1 MRVHD
6 IDRLLHASAAGDDVF
21 DHNESF
27 VRQNLKTAAQNEFAF
42 LFLYK
47 NVAFA

>member
-6 IDRLLHASAAGDDVF
+6 IERLLHASAAGDDVF
-21 DHNESF
+21 DHNKSF
-27 VRQNLKTAAQNEFAF
+27 VSRNLKTPAQNEFAF
-42 LFLYK
+42 LFLHK

>member
-6 IDRLLHASAAGDDVF
+6 IERLLHAATAGDDVF
-21 DHNESF
+21 DHNEF
-27 VRQNLKTAAQNEFAF
+27 LVRRNLKTAAQNEFAF
-42 LFLYK
+42 LFLHK